1 MTKHGTGMRAEVGED
16 LHINM
21 AGIALLV
28 RCWCVVGAFRP
39 GDVYYSLTR
48 SQAGKAAMRV
58 RKPTR
63 TIACT
68 QRKEGIRPC
77 ASISIR

>member
-28 RCWCVVGAFRP
+28 RSAP
-39 GDVYYSLTR
+39 
-48 SQAGKAAMRV
+48 AMSI
-58 RKPTR
+58 
-63 TIACT
+63 IA
-68 QRKEGIRPC
+68 
-77 ASISIR
+77 